1 MEVAK
6 CHKETLKKNIF
17 KIELLCENPSTLV
30 RPPKYVVKKKYI
42 FRMFLHSF
50 KTTESLLTLKN
61 NVCNTWKTKLKLPK

>member
-30 RPPKYVVKKKYI
+30 RPPKYVVKKKIYI
-42 FRMFLHSF
+42 SHVFAQF
-50 KTTESLLTLKN
+50 
-61 NVCNTWKTKLKLPK
+61 